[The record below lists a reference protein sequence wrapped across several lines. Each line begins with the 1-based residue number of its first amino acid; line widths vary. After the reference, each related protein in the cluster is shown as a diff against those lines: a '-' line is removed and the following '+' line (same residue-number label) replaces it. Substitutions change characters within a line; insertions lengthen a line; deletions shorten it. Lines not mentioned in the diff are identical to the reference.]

1 MKIRKPIY
9 LEEMKRRLSKS
20 SETVYSEYS
29 DVANS
34 DEYDFCNLHCYKE
47 CNSNGRACPLHCGE
61 SCPFWEGE
69 LNPHP
74 SARSPVENVQRRKS
88 ARRNVT
94 RRKSYPKVPY
104 VSNGPNKKYREYSDD
119 ELSIQDVFGNIG
131 RRFKRQ
137 LWKKF
142 SDDKELDEMGV
153 FLLFLVF
160 IWSVIIISFLFR

>member
-1 MKIRKPIY
+1 MK
-9 LEEMKRRLSKS
+9 
-20 SETVYSEYS
+20 
-29 DVANS
+29 
-34 DEYDFCNLHCYKE
+34 
-47 CNSNGRACPLHCGE
+47 
-61 SCPFWEGE
+61 
-69 LNPHP
+69 PHP
-74 SARSPVENVQRRKS
+74 SARSPVENGQRRKS

-94 RRKSYPKVPY
+94 RRKSYPKVPYTSNGPKVPY

-160 IWSVIIISFLFR
+160 LWSVIIISFLFR